1 MRLAVDLGASSGRVV
16 RGEVRDGR
24 LHVEELRRFPNAP
37 VAAEGRLVWDIERLL
52 DEIGAGIDAAG
63 QVASIGIT
71 GWGVDFALLRPDGS
85 LAAPPRA
92 YRDAFTAGMVPRLYE
107 RITPDRL
114 YELTGIQVMEIN
126 TICQLLALRL
136 AEAPELAEADLLMLL
151 PDYLLYRLGA
161 EPVAERT
168 NASTTQLLRA
178 GGEWEPEL
186 LAAVGVDPAILP
198 PLVTAG
204 TTVGRLGQAE
214 LVSVATHD
222 TAAAVMAVPFEPGV
236 PAAFISSGTWSLVG
250 LELPAPVLNAK
261 AQAYNLSNEEGY
273 GGTTRLL
280 RNVTGLWLVDRCL
293 QAWGLDPAAGMA
305 MAEAAG
311 PAGRSFNVDDPAL
324 QHAADTPAAI
334 AQLCGVDANDRDLL
348 LRAVYEGI
356 ARRYRVVLDEQ
367 REVTGQGVE
376 RVHLVGGGAKNRLLC
391 QLAADALELPVHAG
405 PVEASAIGALT
416 TQLIAAGELDG
427 LGDARRLIGE
437 SFEVRVYEPSRVTVG
452 G

>member
-1 MRLAVDLGASSGRVV
+1 MRLAVDLGATSGRVV
-16 RGEVRDGR
+16 RGEVRDER
-24 LHVEELRRFPNAP
+24 LHMEELRRFPNAP
-37 VAAEGRLVWDIERLL
+37 VELDGRLVWDIEHLL
-52 DEIGAGIDAAG
+52 DEVGSGIDAAG
-63 QVASIGIT
+63 EVASIGIT

-92 YRDAFTAGMVPRLYE
+92 YRDALTEGIVPRLYE
-107 RITPDRL
+107 RIAPDRL

-136 AEAPELAEADLLMLL
+136 AEAPELEEADLFMLL

-178 GGEWEPEL
+178 GGGWEPEL

-198 PLVTAG
+198 PLVPAG
-204 TTVGRLGQAE
+204 AKVGRLGRAD
-214 LVSVATHD
+214 LLSVATHD

-236 PAAFISSGTWSLVG
+236 RAAFISCGTWSLVG
-250 LELPAPVLNAK
+250 LELAAPLLSAK
-261 AQAYNLSNEEGY
+261 AQAYNLSNEEGF

-293 QAWGLDPAAGMA
+293 EAWGLEPASGMA
-305 MAEAAG
+305 LAEAAG
-311 PAGRSFNVDDPAL
+311 PAGRGFNVDDPAL
-324 QHAADTPAAI
+324 QHSADTPAAI
-334 AQLCGVDANDRDLL
+334 AQLCGVDANDRGTL

-356 ARRYRVVLDEQ
+356 ARRYRVVLDEL

-376 RVHLVGGGAKNRLLC
+376 RIHLVGGGAKNRLLC

-405 PVEASAIGALT
+405 PVEASAIGALA
-416 TQLIAAGELDG
+416 TQLIAAGELGG
-427 LGDARRLIGE
+427 LKDARRLVRA
-437 SFEVRVYEPSRVTVG
+437 SFEVRVYEPSKVTVG